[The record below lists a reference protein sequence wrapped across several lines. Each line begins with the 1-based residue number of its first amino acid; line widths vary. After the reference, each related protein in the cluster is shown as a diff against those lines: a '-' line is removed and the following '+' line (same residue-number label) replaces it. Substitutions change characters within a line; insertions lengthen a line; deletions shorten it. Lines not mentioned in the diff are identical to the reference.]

1 MCGLSQDAETR
12 SSRGKWGGKPSCSV
26 APCGPWNLS
35 TPSQAG
41 LSLWLLEPLAPVPL
55 STLRCRTQVLHLFML
70 ASGCHVQ
77 LQISIQFRENTGH
90 SDTSWVWMVSSE
102 FPST

>member
-55 STLRCRTQVLHLFML
+55 SSLQCRTQVLHLFML

>member
-35 TPSQAG
+35 TPPRAG
-41 LSLWLLEPLAPVPL
+41 LSLWLLSLCPPYVVGHKSSVSL
-55 STLRCRTQVLHLFML
+55 C
-70 ASGCHVQ
+70 CHPAAACN
-77 LQISIQFRENTGH
+77 FR
-90 SDTSWVWMVSSE
+90 SVSSSGKILGTQILPG
-102 FPST
+102 FGW